1 MLHNYI
7 DPRASSGRNLRSL
20 KISDV
25 QIVTLPPK
33 DGFLGFASLV
43 INDEFRIADLGLHSK
58 PEGGLRLQYPT
69 KRLNDGTR
77 IKIFQT
83 LGKDFEAALEMAVTD
98 KYMKLIER
106 VHES

>member
-1 MLHNYI
+1 MLHRNK
-7 DPRASSGRNLRSL
+7 DSHASLQHNLCPL

-33 DGFLGFASLV
+33 DGFLGFASIV

-69 KRLNDGTR
+69 KRLSDGTR

-83 LGKDFEAALEMAVTD
+83 LGKDAETALELAVTD